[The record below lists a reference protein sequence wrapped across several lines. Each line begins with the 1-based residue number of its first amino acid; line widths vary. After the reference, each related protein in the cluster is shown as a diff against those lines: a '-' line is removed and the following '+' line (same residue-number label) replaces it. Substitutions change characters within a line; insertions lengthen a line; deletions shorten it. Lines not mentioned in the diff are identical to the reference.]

1 MGRAEALVSVA
12 AELRLFLKPAH
23 RGGTIRVA
31 CDGISSLGH
40 VVQLLG
46 VPLTEVGHL
55 VVHGAAVTPGY
66 RPAGGD
72 VVQVAAMTRPQ
83 PVPTARFILDVH
95 LGALARRL
103 RLAGVDAAY
112 ANNPDDDALIEQA
125 NAERRILLTQDR
137 GLLRRRT
144 LWLGA
149 HVRGAHPDTQLAD
162 VLGRFAPPLAPG
174 PGAPPATAHSG
185 QPPRP
190 KWSRSCSPAPGAP
203 TRSSPAAKRAGACT
217 GAART
222 ANGSRPSSHQRGTP
236 SAPPA
241 RPRAISP
248 KSGK

>member
-1 MGRAEALVSVA
+1 
-12 AELRLFLKPAH
+12 
-23 RGGTIRVA
+23 
-31 CDGISSLGH
+31 

-190 KWSRSCSPAPGAP
+190 KWSRCCSPAPGAP
-203 TRSSPAAKRAGACT
+203 GVLPLPNVQARVLARREQQTAPGPHLIS
-217 GAART
+217 AARRPHHQPDPGQLARKA
-222 ANGSRPSSHQRGTP
+222 ANDDRCGVRLPALYLPYLRWAREPAIIWFHPNRGVKLP
-236 SAPPA
+236 
-241 RPRAISP
+241 
-248 KSGK
+248 GG